1 MNYRNAVLALLCLA
15 IATSVGWAQVSG
27 RLSGTV
33 TDPTGQ
39 VIVAADVTI
48 TNAGT
53 SEQRMVQ
60 SNEAGNFVFAAL
72 PPGTY
77 ALTVQSEGFQ
87 SYEQTGIIISA
98 DQALAIGNIPLSIGA
113 VTETV
118 TVQAEGAAVE
128 TDTAGVNALLT
139 SNQMDG
145 LMQRGRDIVA
155 LLTVLPGVAQVANSD
170 ALGGNWGSR
179 TPNFSGA
186 KNGWNNFMLDG
197 MPGNDI
203 DDTTTFHVSVSMD
216 AIQEVSVKSTAY
228 QAEYGRV
235 PGAQV
240 NIISKSGTNEFHGSG
255 YWFKRNEV
263 FNANSFDNNRFGSP
277 KPLYRFDTVGG
288 VLGGPVKKDKMF
300 FFVSRE
306 GLADQEAKPPAPR
319 HGAHGDGAGR
329 RFLKQRG
336 AERGIDSHH
345 RPYDR
350 GAVPGKHGP
359 LPPDPSR
366 RTGHLELHAQSDGP
380 EPIRRPRNQLHR
392 AVAVGASEGPV
403 AVQG

>member
-15 IATSVGWAQVSG
+15 IGASVGWAQVSG

-39 VIVAADVTI
+39 VIVAAEVTI

-77 ALTVQSEGFQ
+77 ALVVQSEGFQ

-98 DQALAIGNIPLSIGA
+98 DQALAVGNVPLAIGA

-263 FNANSFDNNRFGSP
+263 LNANSFDNNRFGSA
-277 KPLYRFDTVGG
+277 KPPYRFDTVGG

-306 GLADQEAKPPAPR
+306 DWRIK
-319 HGAHGDGAGR
+319 
-329 RFLKQRG
+329 K
-336 AERGIDSHH
+336 
-345 RPYDR
+345 
-350 GAVPGKHGP
+350 
-359 LPPDPSR
+359 PSR
-366 RTGHLELHAQSDGP
+366 R
-380 EPIRRPRNQLHR
+380 HR
-392 AVAVGASEGPV
+392 ATVPTAMERVGDFSNSVEQNGALIPVMDHMTGEMFPATSSPPTGSIRPGRAS
-403 AVQG
+403 